1 MREGHSKKV
10 SSNVLGTMSS
20 GGRLLDQGQYG
31 CVFTSKMKCKG
42 NPVVLKED
50 PDHPPLSKITLKS
63 HADKEYKIAEI
74 IRDIP
79 FYRNYYAVAEAICD
93 AATTQ
98 TDPDIDRCDVLE
110 DHSQGKF
117 KLLSMYNYGEPLDYM
132 RPSRT
137 FDVMRFVIHLV
148 EAGALL
154 NLVGI
159 VHRDI
164 HHGNILVD
172 KHNVPRLIDFNLS
185 IMTENPVTQ
194 KQLMYEHTVMID
206 QMPPDSTLV
215 NAVTQGYRNGYKII
229 DSLLTDRP
237 IIKKIHT
244 ILGVSPH
251 QMRRDLRQLY
261 ERSKSIPTG
270 NVIAWFQAY
279 WRKNDSWAIGV
290 NLIHF
295 FSRLSLWP
303 EMDSLL
309 APYKDRL
316 FPVLRRMCEVS
327 PLKRIDCVQA
337 LYQLNPDAFII
348 KRYAK
353 GWLEKVGDGR

>member
-1 MREGHSKKV
+1 
-10 SSNVLGTMSS
+10 
-20 GGRLLDQGQYG
+20 
-31 CVFTSKMKCKG
+31 MKCKG
-42 NPVVLKED
+42 DPVVLKED

-185 IMTENPVTQ
+185 VMTENRVTPSH
-194 KQLMYEHTVMID
+194 LLHEHTVMVE
-206 QMPPDSTLV
+206 QMSPDATLV
-215 NAVTQGYRNGYKII
+215 NAIAMGHTNGYKVIESI
-229 DSLLTDRP
+229 LTKRH
-237 IIKKIHT
+237 IIKKIDT
-244 ILGVSPH
+244 MLNVSQH
-251 QMRRDLRQLY
+251 VMKKDLTYLY
-261 ERSKSIPTG
+261 EKSKSIPAG
-270 NVIAWFQAY
+270 DSVAWFHAY
-279 WRKNDSWAIGV
+279 WRKIDSWAIGV
-290 NLIHF
+290 NILQF
-295 FSRLSLWP
+295 LSRFALWS
-303 EMDSLL
+303 EMDTLL
-309 APYKDRL
+309 APHKPAL

-337 LYQLNPDAFII
+337 LYQLNPDSFII

>member
-1 MREGHSKKV
+1 
-10 SSNVLGTMSS
+10 MSS

-42 NPVVLKED
+42 NPSELKED

-79 FYRNYYAVAEAICD
+79 FYRNYYAVAESICD
-93 AATTQ
+93 AAKTQ
-98 TDPDIDRCDVLE
+98 TDPDMDQCDVVE
-110 DHSQGKF
+110 NHPRETF
-117 KLLSMYNYGEPLDYM
+117 KLLSMYNYGTPLDYM
-132 RPSRT
+132 RPTHT

-172 KHNVPRLIDFNLS
+172 KHDVPRLIDFNLS
-185 IMTENPVTQ
+185 IMTENPVTAAR
-194 KQLMYEHTVMID
+194 LIYDHTVMVE

-215 NAVTQGYRNGYKII
+215 NAIAQGHKDGYKII
-229 DSLLTDRP
+229 ESILTKRP
-237 IIKKIHT
+237 VMKKIHT
-244 ILGVSPH
+244 MLGVSPL
-251 QMRRDLRQLY
+251 QMTRDLDYLY
-261 ERSKSIPTG
+261 QKSKSIPTG
-270 NVIAWFQAY
+270 NVVAWFQAY

-295 FSRLSLWP
+295 FSRLALWS
-303 EMDSLL
+303 EMNSLL
-309 APYKDRL
+309 APHWDRL
-316 FPVLRRMCEVS
+316 LPVLQRMCEVS

-337 LYQLNPDAFII
+337 LYQLDPNSFII
-348 KRYAK
+348 KRYAQ
-353 GWLEKVGDGR
+353 GWLKKVGDGMKA